1 MKQQKYNPNL
11 LVDSTSK
18 SEESIIRTKVNAT
31 QIQSAK
37 RTLSADGSSLSIPK
51 NRPLQA
57 TSPREQ
63 SRWEDDGGAVRENR
77 TQKEN
82 RTSQ

>member
-11 LVDSTSK
+11 LLDSTSK
-18 SEESIIRTKVNAT
+18 SEESMIRIKVSAT
-31 QIQSAK
+31 QMQSAK
-37 RTLSADGSSLSIPK
+37 RTLSADGRSPSTPK
-51 NRPLQA
+51 NRSLLA